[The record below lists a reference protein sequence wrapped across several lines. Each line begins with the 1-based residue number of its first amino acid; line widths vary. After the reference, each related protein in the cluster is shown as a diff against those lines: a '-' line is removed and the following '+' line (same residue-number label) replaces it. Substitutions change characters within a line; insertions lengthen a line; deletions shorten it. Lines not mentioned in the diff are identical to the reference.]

1 MKHVELDAAERRER
15 KQQDSEHAN
24 KLKEKGNN
32 SFKRKDFNEAIGYYD
47 EAIRIIRDNT
57 VLYTNRA
64 QVWKLHS
71 CCKYKLF
78 CFNIFLS
85 ISEMGRKMSL
95 ILH

>member
-15 KQQDSEHAN
+15 KKQDNKHAN
-24 KLKEKGNN
+24 ELKEKGNN
-32 SFKRKDFNEAIGYYD
+32 SFKRGDFDEAVKYYD
-47 EAIRIIRDNT
+47 EAIKIVRDNT

-71 CCKYKLF
+71 CSKYKLF
-78 CFNIFLS
+78 YFNIFLP
-85 ISEMGRKMSL
+85 ISEMV